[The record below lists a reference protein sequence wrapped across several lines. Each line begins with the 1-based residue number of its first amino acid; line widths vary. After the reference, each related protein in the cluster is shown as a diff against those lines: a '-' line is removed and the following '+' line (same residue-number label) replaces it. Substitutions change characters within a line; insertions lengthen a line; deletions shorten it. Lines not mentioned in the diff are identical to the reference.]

1 MRAGWVAAGVAL
13 AIACGSEPEPPEPG
27 PEPIVVETAAAEPE
41 PETPPEPPPPD
52 WDAMTH
58 CTRALACCE
67 AYADAMGGAPA
78 GMSHAQVCLGVTQ
91 AADAGEAGERACLA
105 AIAGWRTTLREG
117 EMPLPPPCEDLAL
130 E

>member
-1 MRAGWVAAGVAL
+1 MRGAFVAAGVAF
-13 AIACGSEPEPPEPG
+13 AVACGSEPAAPEP
-27 PEPIVVETAAAEPE
+27 EVVEAPAPVPE

-52 WDAMTH
+52 WAAMTH

-91 AADAGEAGERACLA
+91 AADAGEAGEEACLA
-105 AIAGWRTTLREG
+105 AIGGWRTTLRES
-117 EMPLPPPCEDLAL
+117 EMALPPPCADAELGD
-130 E
+130 